1 MQEFLAVKE
10 KYDAE
15 TELVKQLKKKPL
27 TEGQVIDMITRG
39 YSQLEV
45 AQRMEKF
52 RPLISDLRTRGL
64 IIDDTPLSF
73 KEFKEANVGVICMK
87 QSTFAQ
93 MTITEYERFKSALRP
108 ASSDMLFSRAEVKP
122 WKLYEDLPLSIEG
135 QYSSDYIN
143 HYRMN
148 NGKISGSGWNVE
160 TSLLVSNPLSF
171 DDEKKFNE
179 ASKLYKNARS
189 EIKAIFN
196 ELEIQTD

>member
-1 MQEFLAVKE
+1 MNKTTMQEFLAVKE

-73 KEFKEANVGVICMK
+73 KEFKEANVGVICIK
-87 QSTFAQ
+87 QSTFSRR
-93 MTITEYERFKSALRP
+93 ERRQGHQRFC
-108 ASSDMLFSRAEVKP
+108 
-122 WKLYEDLPLSIEG
+122 
-135 QYSSDYIN
+135 
-143 HYRMN
+143 H
-148 NGKISGSGWNVE
+148 
-160 TSLLVSNPLSF
+160 
-171 DDEKKFNE
+171 
-179 ASKLYKNARS
+179 RS
-189 EIKAIFN
+189 HRHHHHPFRWQ
-196 ELEIQTD
+196 LDVWRQ